1 MTRQRP
7 TPRRFAAAARRPRR
21 YALTAGAA
29 LLALVLSLPGVA
41 AAGLSDLLAAAP
53 DWRHAGKQ
61 PLEPQNLV
69 RPSGGVTLEQAAN
82 MVRRQ
87 TGGRVLSASPSER
100 SGERGFDVRVLLDG
114 KRVKSYFVSDQG
126 RIRSGD

>member
-7 TPRRFAAAARRPRR
+7 TPSRFTAAARRPRG
-21 YALTAGAA
+21 YALAAGTV
-29 LLALVLSLPGVA
+29 LLALMLSVPGVA

-69 RPSGGVTLEQAAN
+69 RPSSGVTLEQAAN